1 MNKFQRI
8 QLVRALGLNTEES
21 VLISNDK
28 DWELHQGFLQS
39 SSAFSVRT
47 FKSEQL
53 LGDEPHYPVILRE
66 ELANKYF
73 SLLNSGFNLIIAK
86 CIDPAN
92 AQMAGGMLY
101 EGSAFHV
108 EVALGPG
115 TVRRVT
121 REGRIDLTVKAI
133 PGKPCGNHLI
143 DEAVKEGWRGLRTLQ
158 SKIPELDLEGLLYEF
173 SVYGGPVGWKH
184 EKVIFWELV
193 GSPVQESVMEGTLP
207 H

>member
-21 VLISNDK
+21 VLVSNGK
-28 DWELHQGFLQS
+28 DWELHRGFLQS
-39 SSAFSVRT
+39 SSDFSVRT

-53 LGDEPHYPVILRE
+53 LGDEPHFPVISRE
-66 ELANKYF
+66 ELADRYI
-73 SLLNSGFNLIIAK
+73 SLLNRGYKLIIAK
-86 CIDPAN
+86 CIDPAD

-101 EGSAFHV
+101 EGSTFHV

-133 PGKPCGNHLI
+133 LGKPSGNHLI
-143 DEAVKEGWRGLRTLQ
+143 DKSVKEAWWGLRTLHA
-158 SKIPELDLEGLLYEF
+158 KIPELDLKGLLYEF
-173 SVYGGPVGWKH
+173 SVYTKPVGWKH

-193 GSPVQESVMEGTLP
+193 GSPVQESAMEGLLP

>member
-1 MNKFQRI
+1 MNKFKRI
-8 QLVRALGLNTEES
+8 QLVRTLGLNTEES
-21 VLISNDK
+21 VLVSNDK
-28 DWELHQGFLQS
+28 DWELHRGFLQS
-39 SSAFSVRT
+39 SSVFSVRT

-53 LGDEPHYPVILRE
+53 LGNEPHYPVISRE
-66 ELANKYF
+66 ELADRYI
-73 SLLNSGFNLIIAK
+73 SLLHSGFKLIIAK
-86 CIDPAN
+86 CIDPAD

-133 PGKPCGNHLI
+133 PGKPSGNRLI
-143 DEAVKEGWRGLRTLQ
+143 DEAVKEAWRGLRTLHAN
-158 SKIPELDLEGLLYEF
+158 IPELDLKGLLYEF
-173 SVYGGPVGWKH
+173 SVYGKPVGSKH

-193 GSPVQESVMEGTLP
+193 GSPAQESEMERLLP